1 MKNKSVPYGLKGQK
15 KIAKKIQLR
24 GRCKKKQKKITNVSL
39 YVQPKIMLKFPDWSS
54 LSPSQKVKVH
64 GPRKLILGHFNDF
77 GHFPI
82 EIPIEVK
89 KNY

>member
-64 GPRKLILGHFNDF
+64 GLVLP
-77 GHFPI
+77 
-82 EIPIEVK
+82 
-89 KNY
+89 